1 MVRAGTI
8 KAFMLPNQKAGT
20 TNLSRSSRGSRAVA
34 YWALNVPCPVTI
46 QPCNSVRTPQSKIKN
61 RKSKIGFTL
70 IELLVVIA
78 IIGILAALLLPALS
92 MAKERALRIKCLA
105 NVKQFG
111 LGLINYANDNRDRF
125 PPAPPGRWAYDLPIN
140 ATDVLE
146 RNGIPREIMYDPG
159 NPRQNADI
167 WWNFS
172 VDFRVI
178 GYAMT
183 LPGKNNVIPTNQNP
197 TLIPQSSSILTI
209 VVPAPD
215 PSRRVLTAGQV
226 ISQGGQD
233 VTASKLSYS
242 YTGVYDVKGYNRSSH
257 LDRSG
262 RYPTGDNSV
271 MLDGSGKWIKFA
283 NMICRTQGGPSEAG
297 FWW

>member
-1 MVRAGTI
+1 MVRADTI
-8 KAFMLPNQKAGT
+8 KAFMLPHKKA
-20 TNLSRSSRGSRAVA
+20 
-34 YWALNVPCPVTI
+34 
-46 QPCNSVRTPQSKIKN
+46 
-61 RKSKIGFTL
+61 FTL

-92 MAKERALRIKCLA
+92 MAKERALRIECLA

-125 PPAPPGRWAYDLPIN
+125 PLAPPGRWAYDLPIN

-167 WWNFS
+167 WWNFNPT
-172 VDFRVI
+172 FRVI

-183 LPGKNNVIPTNQNP
+183 LPGTNIVMATNQNP
-197 TLIPQSSSILTI
+197 TLIPQSRSIGMVLL
-209 VVPAPD
+209 PAPD
-215 PSRRVLTAGQV
+215 PSRRVLTAGLV

-233 VTASKLSYS
+233 VTASKLSYTYS
-242 YTGVYDVKGYNRSSH
+242 GVHDVVGYNRSSH

-271 MLDGSGKWIKFA
+271 MLDGSGKWIKFG
-283 NMICRTQGGPSEAG
+283 NMSCRTQGGPSEAG